1 MPATARRPRPAEL
14 LGGPWATSFPAW
26 LLGSL
31 ALVLTAPALG
41 TLTGAPADA
50 AATTVA
56 LEWLLATVVLVA
68 ARLTVFRN
76 ARTTP
81 VALPW
86 VVAFVIMLGAA
97 RLAAII
103 LMARG
108 DTGPLHTWSG
118 MGTAVVAVIPGTAVF
133 FVLITYVLA
142 INEWYAGERARL
154 LRFEVDA
161 EATRLRS
168 AGALAAARTVATK
181 RIRDDL
187 DERLTLL
194 DTATSRDAGPD
205 LPDALL
211 DAASASVRPASHAL
225 WAQGH
230 APPAPRLRFRP
241 LEQASLAAPLPML
254 LPFLLWAV
262 IVLPSIAIKSSWP
275 SAALT
280 ALLLLAGIVVFYPLG
295 TAGIRHLAPPPHFI
309 RARIISIAAMVAAT
323 VPALAQRALDTP
335 DGAEAFGASPWLRL
349 SLFVPVVAFTLLVGW
364 VQAALRIKEDDIRA
378 LRTQVERTEMERMA
392 LEEATER
399 MQHDLARHLHSNVQ
413 AGLVAS
419 AYAIQ
424 DAVNRGDQVALEH
437 AIAEARMAVARVDA
451 DEAPAPSVDLSSL
464 AQAIDATWQ
473 GMVSITWH
481 LTGVTPS
488 AEVVQRIG
496 NVVQECLANASI
508 HGAASEATVWVSA
521 DDPSGDVTV
530 KVADN
535 GTGLSEGAP
544 GLGSAVLT
552 EATGGDWTIAPAPT
566 GGAEV
571 RAVITA

>member
-26 LLGSL
+26 LIGSL
-31 ALVLTAPALG
+31 ALLLSATALG
-41 TLTGAPADA
+41 TLTGASAGA
-50 AATTVA
+50 AATIVA
-56 LEWLLATVVLVA
+56 LEWLLASVVIVT

-86 VVAFVIMLGAA
+86 VIALVLMVGVARVAAIMLLAGGDAGA
-97 RLAAII
+97 
-103 LMARG
+103 
-108 DTGPLHTWSG
+108 LHTWSG
-118 MGTAVVAVIPGTAVF
+118 AGTAVVAVIPGTVVF
-133 FVLITYVLA
+133 LLLLTYLLA

-161 EATRLRS
+161 EATRLRA

-194 DTATSRDAGPD
+194 DTATSRNAGPD

-225 WAQGH
+225 WGQGQ

-241 LEQASLAAPLPML
+241 LEQASLMAPLPML

-262 IVLPSIAIKSSWP
+262 IALPGIAINSSWP

-280 ALLLLAGIVVFYPLG
+280 ALVLLAGIVVFYPLG
-295 TAGIRHLAPPPHFI
+295 TAVIRRLAPPPHFV
-309 RARIISIAAMVAAT
+309 RARLIGIAAMVAAT
-323 VPALAQRALDTP
+323 VPAWVQRALDVP

-364 VQAALRIKEDDIRA
+364 VQAALRMKEDDIRA

-451 DEAPAPSVDLSSL
+451 DDVPAPSADLRSL

-473 GMVSITWH
+473 GMVTITWH
-481 LTGVTPS
+481 LPGITPS

-508 HGAASEATVWVSA
+508 HAAASEATVWVSA
-521 DDPSGDVTV
+521 DDPSGEIVV

-535 GTGLSEGAP
+535 GSGVGGGAP

-552 EATGGDWTIAPAPT
+552 EATAGNWTIAPAPT

>member
-31 ALVLTAPALG
+31 GLLLTAPALG
-41 TLTGAPADA
+41 PLTGAPADV
-50 AATTVA
+50 AATTLA
-56 LEWLLATVVLVA
+56 LEWLLASVVLVA
-68 ARLTVFRN
+68 ARLTAFRN
-76 ARTTP
+76 ARTRP

-86 VVAFVIMLGAA
+86 VVALVLMVGVA
-97 RLAAII
+97 RVAAII
-103 LMARG
+103 LMGRG
-108 DTGPLHTWSG
+108 DAGPLHTWSG
-118 MGTAVVAVIPGTAVF
+118 VGTAVVSVIPGTVVF
-133 FVLITYVLA
+133 FLLIIYMLA

-161 EATRLRS
+161 EATRLRA
-168 AGALAAARTVATK
+168 AGALAAARAVATK
-181 RIRDDL
+181 RIRGDL
-187 DERLTLL
+187 DERLALL
-194 DTATSRDAGPD
+194 DTATSRNASPE
-205 LPDALL
+205 LPNALL

-225 WAQGH
+225 WAHGQ
-230 APPAPRLRFRP
+230 ALPAPRLRFRP
-241 LEQASLAAPLPML
+241 LEQASLAAPLPMV

-262 IVLPSIAIKSSWP
+262 VSLPGIAIKSGWP

-280 ALLLLAGIVVFYPLG
+280 ALVLLTGIVVFYPLG
-295 TAGIRHLAPPPHFI
+295 SAAIRHLAPPPRFV
-309 RARIISIAAMVAAT
+309 RARLISIAAMVAAT
-323 VPALAQRALDTP
+323 APAVAQRALDAP
-335 DGAEAFGASPWLRL
+335 DGAEAFGSSPWLPL
-349 SLFVPVVAFTLLVGW
+349 ALLVPVIVFTLLVSW
-364 VQAALRIKEDDIRA
+364 VQAVLRIKEDDIRA

-451 DEAPAPSVDLSSL
+451 DESAPPSADLRSL
-464 AQAIDATWQ
+464 AQAIDATWD
-473 GMVSITWH
+473 GMVTITWH
-481 LTGVTPS
+481 LPGVTPS

-508 HGAASEATVWVSA
+508 HGAASEVTVRVLA
-521 DDPSGDVTV
+521 DSPSGEVV
-530 KVADN
+530 VEVADN
-535 GTGLSEGAP
+535 GVGLGEGAP

-552 EATGGDWTIAPAPT
+552 EATEGDWSIAPAPT